1 MGSFTVP
8 QSLRIARAISNATSI
23 PADVAHHAVSQ
34 ALMQPGTHGS
44 GSGGSDKLPSPDA
57 LRGSMALKRDNS
69 KRDRTSPL
77 KNASNAG
84 KQTRPVSHPDTGCAS
99 KCLIHSVCSVCLEV
113 GGALHAFFDLRVQ
126 RIQDLQADV
135 ATMR

>member
-1 MGSFTVP
+1 MALGATVGSFTMP

-44 GSGGSDKLPSPDA
+44 GSGGSDKLPSPAA
-57 LRGSMALKRDNS
+57 LRGPQAA

-77 KNASNAG
+77 KHVSTAG
-84 KQTRPVSHPDTGCAS
+84 QLQDYTLANLQNMVDWSFLPHLLLAVTRRVYNS
-99 KCLIHSVCSVCLEV
+99 SV
-113 GGALHAFFDLRVQ
+113 
-126 RIQDLQADV
+126 
-135 ATMR
+135 

>member
-44 GSGGSDKLPSPDA
+44 GSGGSDKLPSPA
-57 LRGSMALKRDNS
+57 AIRGSMALKRDSS
-69 KRDRTSPL
+69 KRERTSPL
-77 KNASNAG
+77 KNASNMG
-84 KQTRPVSHPDTGCAS
+84 KQRKHVSHDHTS
-99 KCLIHSVCSVCLEV
+99 VLWLIVSVIVCLD
-113 GGALHAFFDLRVQ
+113 FS
-126 RIQDLQADV
+126 
-135 ATMR
+135 